1 MNKLFCMLVPAL
13 ALAAGQGCVTTTT
26 SAGQA
31 ADPEE
36 AARANLALGTEYMR
50 MGQPERAL
58 ASLEE
63 ALDFNPRLA
72 AAHST
77 IAIVYEQLGD
87 PETAEQHYR
96 RATQLGPD
104 DGSAAN
110 SYAVFL
116 CRNERWADAERFFR
130 RAVENPRYPTP
141 AAALTNAG
149 VCARTSGDLPSAEA
163 YFREALA
170 RDSRYPDALY
180 HMADL
185 SYQAQD
191 YLAGRA
197 FTQRYLS
204 AAGRTPEILLLCVR
218 IERALDALPAATE
231 CADQLRRSF
240 PNSAEVAQL
249 TAIERDEPR

>member
-1 MNKLFCMLVPAL
+1 MNKPLCTFVSAWMLM
-13 ALAAGQGCVTTTT
+13 AASGCVSTTT
-26 SAGQA
+26 AIGEPQ
-31 ADPEE
+31 PEE
-36 AARANLALGTEYMR
+36 AALANLNLGVEYLR
-50 MGQPERAL
+50 RGQPERAL

-63 ALDFNPRLA
+63 ALEFNPRLA

-77 IAIVYEQLGD
+77 IAIVFEQLGD
-87 PETAEQHYR
+87 PETAEEHYL

-110 SYAVFL
+110 TYAVFL
-116 CRNERWADAERFFR
+116 CRNGRWSDAEQFFR
-130 RAVENPRYPTP
+130 RAVSNPRYSTP

-149 VCARTSGDLPSAEA
+149 VCARTAGDLENAES
-163 YFREALA
+163 YFREALT
-170 RDSRYPDALY
+170 RDRLYPDALY

-185 SYQAQD
+185 SYLSEE

-218 IERALDALPAATE
+218 IERALDAAPAASD
-231 CADQLRRSF
+231 CAEQLRQSF
-240 PNSAEVAQL
+240 PNSAEVGQL
-249 TAIERDEPR
+249 TAIERNEPR